1 MRASLTVRVHNRAL
15 GELES
20 FVRSFETEHGIAA
33 EDRARTLIVL
43 EELFT
48 NLLRYGY
55 PGQVEPDGVAEVTLE
70 LEGNLL
76 TIQFADDGQA
86 FDPFAKAAPDLD
98 QSVESRPVGGLG
110 LLMVRQLADE
120 AHYSRCDGRNVIRL
134 TRRVSI
140 QRSP

>member
-15 GELES
+15 GELEG
-20 FVRSFETEHGIAA
+20 FVCAFEAEQGLAA
-33 EDRARTLIVL
+33 EDRTRTLIVL

-70 LEGNLL
+70 LEGNQL

-86 FDPFAKAAPDLD
+86 FDPFAKPTPDLD
-98 QSVESRPVGGLG
+98 LSVECRPVGGLG
-110 LLMVRQLADE
+110 LLMIRRLNDE
-120 AHYSRCDGRNVIRL
+120 AHYSRRDGRNVTRL

-140 QRSP
+140 QTSP

>member
-1 MRASLTVRVHNRAL
+1 MRACLTVRVHNRAL
-15 GELES
+15 GELEG
-20 FVRSFETEHGIAA
+20 FVCAFEAEHRIAA

-55 PGQVEPDGVAEVTLE
+55 PGQVEPNGLAEVTLE
-70 LEGNLL
+70 LEDDRL

-86 FDPFAKAAPDLD
+86 FDPFAKPAPDLD
-98 QSVESRPVGGLG
+98 LSVESRPVGGLG
-110 LLMVRQLADE
+110 LVMIRRLTDE